1 MILKIKSHKKSFHDL
16 LEYMLHDKDRL
27 FDREGKSF
35 IVTYNLKGNNINE
48 WEMQFKENETYRTQ
62 RRKDNVLLT
71 HEILSWH
78 RDDAK
83 DITLKKLEEMT
94 REYIK
99 LRNPNGLYI
108 AVPHFDK
115 GHYHVHVCASG
126 IEYHNGKSLRLSKAE
141 LQKLKKNIQNYQ
153 VEKYPEL
160 SHSIVEHGGKNKSLV
175 TEKEYQH
182 KHRTGRESEKE
193 KIIETLQTCYKKVF
207 SKESFFE
214 LLNESG
220 LSSYSRGGKVTGILY
235 QGRKFRFSTLGFTD
249 EKLKEL
255 DKSIEREKEL
265 RRLRE
270 NGNEK
275 SKERG
280 IER

>member
-1 MILKIKSHKKSFHDL
+1 
-16 LEYMLHDKDRL
+16 MLHDKDRL

-35 IVTYNLKGNNINE
+35 IVTYNLKGNNIKE
-48 WEMQFKENETYRTQ
+48 WGQQFKENETYRTQ
-62 RRKDNVLLT
+62 RRKDSVLLT

-83 DITLKKLEEMT
+83 NITLKKLEEMT
-94 REYIK
+94 REYIR

-141 LQKLKKNIQNYQ
+141 LQKLKKGIQNYQ
-153 VEKYPEL
+153 VEKFPEL
-160 SHSIVEHGGKNKSLV
+160 SHSIVNHGGKSKSLV

-182 KHRTGRESEKE
+182 KHRMGRESEKE
-193 KIIETLQTCYKKVF
+193 KIIETLQTCYKKAF
-207 SKESFFE
+207 SKEDFFE
-214 LLNESG
+214 LLKESK
-220 LSSYSRGGKVTGILY
+220 LSSYSRGGKVTGIVY

-255 DKSIEREKEL
+255 DKSIEREREL
-265 RRLRE
+265 QKVRERRK
-270 NGNEK
+270 EK
-275 SKERG
+275 SPNREINR
-280 IER
+280 